1 LAFWQGSKI
10 VKSDRSSG
18 GAGTVY
24 AIVFLILDASFVI
37 GQAGPFIQSFSQ
49 AASAGR
55 RILDLIDY
63 PDIPIDVYS
72 KSGLPASQET
82 FGEGK
87 EIVFKDVTFSYPARP
102 LEKVLDSV
110 NVQIK
115 AGTTVG
121 IVGASGSGKSTIAA
135 LLLRLYDP
143 SEGVISIDGHSIPS
157 FNLASLRGQVSLV
170 DQDPAVFS
178 GSIYTN
184 IRDGYKG
191 PELPEDELRG
201 RCVKAAKAADA
212 WSFIE
217 LLPNGIDTWLGEPA
231 GTKLSGG
238 QKQRVC
244 LARALV
250 GDPSLLVL
258 DEATSALDT
267 ISEQSILSSLG
278 TSRSLGHRTTVM
290 IAHRLASVRQADNI
304 IVMGKGQ
311 ILEQGNH
318 ESLMSNIGG
327 AYYQLI
333 EAQKLGSFDSPDTV
347 PSDEGEFEVE
357 KSAEEDMKAE
367 ISPSSSTETLVESGK
382 SLRTF
387 TIIQQ
392 CLALTRSKIFF
403 TLLALVGSLV
413 TGGLILGESVIFGH
427 LVQLLNSSVPSGQVD
442 FYCLMFFVVS
452 LVALAGYVTSGS
464 CFGLVSEHLIFRTRD
479 LSLRTILRQDVEW
492 FLQSG
497 RSTSSL
503 ISVIS
508 MDAGHLSGLSGVIIG
523 TIVSALV
530 SVVGGAIL
538 AFIVAWKI
546 AIVLFATSP
555 VVILAG
561 FLRLRVL
568 SKLDEKNQLA
578 YTDAASLATEACLSI
593 RTVAALGTEKVTLER
608 FHTAVDKF
616 QKQTFRDM
624 ALGNTILAFAL
635 SVT

>member
-1 LAFWQGSKI
+1 
-10 VKSDRSSG
+10 
-18 GAGTVY
+18 
-24 AIVFLILDASFVI
+24 LILDASFVI
-37 GQAGPFIQSFSQ
+37 GQAGPFIQSFSH

-55 RILDLIDY
+55 RIFDLIDY

-72 KSGLPASQET
+72 KQGLRASQEN
-82 FGEGK
+82 FAPGR
-87 EIVFKDVTFSYPARP
+87 EIAFKDVSFSYPARP

-110 NVQIK
+110 SLKIK
-115 AGTTVG
+115 TGSTVG

-143 SEGVISIDGHSIPS
+143 AEGFISIDGTSIPD
-157 FNLASLRGQVSLV
+157 FNLASLRHHISLV
-170 DQDPAVFS
+170 DQDPAVYS
-178 GSIYTN
+178 GSIYAN

-191 PELPEDELRG
+191 PELSEDEMRG
-201 RCVKAAKAADA
+201 RCVRAAKAADA

-217 LLPNGIDTWLGEPA
+217 VLPNGIDTWLGEPA

-244 LARALV
+244 IARALV
-250 GDPSLLVL
+250 SDPSLLVL

-278 TSRSLGHRTTVM
+278 TLRSLGRHTRVV
-290 IAHRLASVRQADNI
+290 IAHRLASVRHADNI
-304 IVMGKGQ
+304 IVMGKGR
-311 ILEQGNH
+311 ILEQGTH
-318 ESLMSNIGG
+318 DSLMSNIGG
-327 AYYQLI
+327 AYYHLI
-333 EAQKLGSFDSPDTV
+333 EAQKFASDDSSSFDS
-347 PSDEGEFEVE
+347 SDENEFNAG
-357 KSAEEDMKAE
+357 KSAEVEMKE
-367 ISPSSSTETLVESGK
+367 STSLSSSMEILVERGRP
-382 SLRTF
+382 LGTF
-387 TIIQQ
+387 TIIKR
-392 CLALTRSKIFF
+392 CLRLSRSKLFF
-403 TLLALVGSLV
+403 TLLALVGSLM
-413 TGGLILGESVIFGH
+413 TGGLILGESIIFGH

-452 LVALAGYVTSGS
+452 LIALVGYITSGS
-464 CFGLVSEHLIFRTRD
+464 CFGIVSEYLIFRTRD
-479 LSLRTILRQDVEW
+479 LSLRTILRQDMAW
-492 FLQSG
+492 FSQEG

-523 TIVSALV
+523 TITSALV

-546 AIVLFATSP
+546 AIVLLATSP

-568 SKLDEKNQLA
+568 SKLEEKSQLA
-578 YTDAASLATEACLSI
+578 YTDAASLATEACSSI
-593 RTVAALGTEKVTLER
+593 RTVAALGTEKATSER
-608 FHTAVDKF
+608 FRRAVDKF
-616 QKQTFRDM
+616 QEQTFRDM
-624 ALGNTILAFAL
+624 VLGNVILAFAL

>member
-1 LAFWQGSKI
+1 
-10 VKSDRSSG
+10 
-18 GAGTVY
+18 
-24 AIVFLILDASFVI
+24 
-37 GQAGPFIQSFSQ
+37 
-49 AASAGR
+49 
-55 RILDLIDY
+55 
-63 PDIPIDVYS
+63 
-72 KSGLPASQET
+72 
-82 FGEGK
+82 
-87 EIVFKDVTFSYPARP
+87 
-102 LEKVLDSV
+102 
-110 NVQIK
+110 
-115 AGTTVG
+115 
-121 IVGASGSGKSTIAA
+121 
-135 LLLRLYDP
+135 LYDP
-143 SEGVISIDGHSIPS
+143 SEGFISIDGHSIPS

-191 PELPEDELRG
+191 PELPEDEMRG

-333 EAQKLGSFDSPDTV
+333 EAQKLGSFDSPDTF

-357 KSAEEDMKAE
+357 KSAEEMKAE

-387 TIIQQ
+387 TIIQR

-452 LVALAGYVTSGS
+452 LIALAGYVTSGS

-578 YTDAASLATEACLSI
+578 YTDAASLATEACSSI

>member
-1 LAFWQGSKI
+1 M
-10 VKSDRSSG
+10 KSDRSSG

-24 AIVFLILDASFVI
+24 AIVFLILDASFVV
-37 GQAGPFIQSFSQ
+37 GQAGPFIQSFSE
-49 AASAGR
+49 AASSGR

-72 KSGLPASQET
+72 KSGLRVSEAT
-82 FGEGK
+82 FDEGK
-87 EIVFKDVTFSYPARP
+87 EIVFKDVTFAYPARP
-102 LEKVLDSV
+102 LEKVLDSI
-110 NVQIK
+110 NLQIR

-143 SEGVISIDGHSIPS
+143 SEGFITIDGHSIS
-157 FNLASLRGQVSLV
+157 DFNLSTLRDHVSLV

-184 IRDGYKG
+184 IRDGYNG
-191 PELPEDELRG
+191 PELPEDEMRG

-212 WSFIE
+212 WAFIQM
-217 LLPNGIDTWLGEPA
+217 LPNGIDTWLGEPA

-267 ISEQSILSSLG
+267 ISEQSILDSLG
-278 TSRSLGHRTTVM
+278 TARSLGHRTTVM
-290 IAHRLASVRQADNI
+290 IAHRLASVRHADNI
-304 IVMGKGQ
+304 VVMGRGR
-311 ILEQGNH
+311 ILEQGTH
-318 ESLMSNIGG
+318 EGLMSNIGG

-333 EAQKLGSFDSPDTV
+333 EAQNLTSDASSGSST
-347 PSDEGEFEVE
+347 SDENEVE
-357 KSAEEDMKAE
+357 VQNSAEEEIKATV
-367 ISPSSSTETLVESGK
+367 PTFSSTETLVENSKPFG
-382 SLRTF
+382 TV
-387 TIIQQ
+387 TIIKR
-392 CLALTRSKIFF
+392 CLVLTRSKLFF
-403 TLLALVGSLV
+403 TVLALIGSLI
-413 TGGLILGESVIFGH
+413 TGGLILGESIIFGH
-427 LVQLLNSSVPSGQVD
+427 LVQLLNAKVPSGQVD
-442 FYCLMFFVVS
+442 FYCLMFFVIS
-452 LVALAGYVTSGS
+452 LVALAGYITSGA
-464 CFGLVSEHLIFRTRD
+464 CFGIISEHLIFRTRD
-479 LSLRTILRQDVEW
+479 ISLRTILRQDMEW
-492 FLQSG
+492 FLHTG
-497 RSTSSL
+497 RSTASL

-508 MDAGHLSGLSGVIIG
+508 MDSGHLSGLSGVIIG

-530 SVVGGAIL
+530 SVVGGAVL
-538 AFIVAWKI
+538 AFIVAWRI

-555 VVILAG
+555 VVISAG

-568 SKLDEKNQLA
+568 SKLEEKNQLA
-578 YTDAASLATEACLSI
+578 YTEAASLATEACSAM
-593 RTVAALGTEKVTLER
+593 RTVAALGIEKVTSER
-608 FHTAVDKF
+608 FHQAVDKF

-624 ALGNTILAFAL
+624 ALGNLILAFAL

>member
-1 LAFWQGSKI
+1 LAFWQGSQI

-110 NVQIK
+110 NLQIK

-157 FNLASLRGQVSLV
+157 FNLPSLRGQVSLV

-191 PELPEDELRG
+191 PELPEDEMRG

-258 DEATSALDT
+258 DEATSALDA

-290 IAHRLASVRQADNI
+290 IAHRLASVRHADNI

-318 ESLMSNIGG
+318 ESLVSNIGG

-333 EAQKLGSFDSPDTV
+333 EAQKLGSYDSPDTFT
-347 PSDEGEFEVE
+347 SDEDGFEVE
-357 KSAEEDMKAE
+357 KSAGEEMKAE
-367 ISPSSSTETLVESGK
+367 TDPSSSTETLVENGK
-382 SLRTF
+382 SLGTF
-387 TIIQQ
+387 TIIQR

-403 TLLALVGSLV
+403 TLLALVGSV
-413 TGGLILGESVIFGH
+413 ITGGLILGESIIFGH

-452 LVALAGYVTSGS
+452 LIALAGYVTSGS

-492 FLQSG
+492 FSQSG

-555 VVILAG
+555 VVISAG
-561 FLRLRVL
+561 FLRLHVL

-578 YTDAASLATEACLSI
+578 YTDAASLATEACSSI

-608 FHTAVDKF
+608 FHMAVDKF
-616 QKQTFRDM
+616 QKQTFRDT
-624 ALGNTILAFAL
+624 ALGNAILAFAL

>member
-1 LAFWQGSKI
+1 
-10 VKSDRSSG
+10 VRSDQSSG

-37 GQAGPFIQSFSQ
+37 GNAGPFIQSFSQ

-55 RILDLIDY
+55 RIFDLIDY
-63 PDIPIDVYS
+63 PNITIDVYS
-72 KSGLPASQET
+72 ELGHQVSQEN
-82 FGEGK
+82 FERGK
-87 EIVFKDVTFSYPARP
+87 EIVFKNVSFSYPARP

-110 NVQIK
+110 NFRIK
-115 AGTTVG
+115 TGSTVG

-143 SEGVISIDGHSIPS
+143 SDGTINIDGHSIPD
-157 FNLASLRGQVSLV
+157 FNLSSLRDHINLV

-184 IRDGYKG
+184 IRDGYRG
-191 PELPEDELRG
+191 PDLSDDEMRG

-217 LLPNGIDTWLGEPA
+217 LLPNGINTWLGEPA

-250 GDPSLLVL
+250 GDPALLVL

-267 ISEQSILSSLG
+267 ISEQSILSFLG
-278 TSRSLGHRTTVM
+278 TTRSLGHRTTVM
-290 IAHRLASVRQADNI
+290 IAHRLASVRHADNI
-304 IVMGKGQ
+304 IVMGKGR

-318 ESLMSNIGG
+318 ESLMSNTDGP
-327 AYYQLI
+327 YYRLI
-333 EAQKLGSFDSPDTV
+333 KAQRLASDDSLKSFTSSEIKINAEKST
-347 PSDEGEFEVE
+347 EVE
-357 KSAEEDMKAE
+357 TKVA
-367 ISPSSSTETLVESGK
+367 ISSSSSTQSLVERGN
-382 SLRTF
+382 LFGTF
-387 TIIQQ
+387 AIIGR
-392 CLALTRSKIFF
+392 CLALSRSKLFF

-413 TGGLILGESVIFGH
+413 TGGLILGESIIFGH
-427 LVQLLNSSVPSGQVD
+427 LVQLLNSSAPSGQAN

-452 LVALAGYVTSGS
+452 LAALAGYIISGS
-464 CFGLVSEHLIFRTRD
+464 CFGIVSEHLIFRTRD
-479 LSLRTILRQDVEW
+479 LSLQTILRQDMSW
-492 FLQSG
+492 FSQSG

-538 AFIVAWKI
+538 GFIVAWKI

-568 SKLDEKNQLA
+568 SKLEEKNQLA
-578 YTDAASLATEACLSI
+578 YVDAASLASEACSSI
-593 RTVAALGTEKVTLER
+593 RTVAALGTEKATSQR
-608 FHTAVDKF
+608 FRQAVDKF
-616 QKQTFRDM
+616 QKQTFKDM
-624 ALGNTILAFAL
+624 VLGNVILAFAL